1 MKNFIKNYWAV
12 CIPIVVL
19 VIALVYL
26 LKNKSSESSSKDA
39 VIGMVDAEFVDVSAS
54 LPGRVLELL
63 VKEGD
68 DVKEGQIIAQMKTS
82 EIESIQSQISE
93 AVKIAQNQ
101 LDKVNRGVEP
111 EVLKSAENLQQ
122 IAQQQMDLMSKTYS
136 RFQNLYA
143 EGVVSGQERDVIY
156 FKYKAAQKELETAN
170 LNVQLLKRGNNEELK
185 NSAQS
190 VLNQAKSADE
200 LTQEIK
206 DNASIKAPASGII
219 STVIAKKGEMV
230 NAGYPMMTIQKDQS
244 FFVKF
249 NLRQNQM
256 TKINKGSLVTMKIPG
271 CTPEKVQGRVAE
283 LAPALGYADWVPE
296 KQNGEFELRTFQ
308 IKVRPE
314 NAGSIK
320 GLRSGMT
327 AQLIFQ

>member
-12 CIPIVVL
+12 FIPIIVL
-19 VIALVYL
+19 VIALIYL
-26 LKNKSSESSSKDA
+26 FQNKSPETQKEA
-39 VIGMVDAEFVDVSAS
+39 VIGMVDAEFVDVSPS
-54 LPGRVLELL
+54 LPGRVVELL

-68 DVKEGQIIAQMKTS
+68 DVKEGQIVAQMKTS
-82 EIESIQSQISE
+82 EIETIQAQISE
-93 AVKIAQNQ
+93 AVTVAQNQ
-101 LDKVNRGVEP
+101 LDKINRGVEP

-122 IAQQQMDLMSKTYS
+122 IAKQQMDLMNKTYT
-136 RFQNLYA
+136 RFQNLYS

-170 LNVQLLKRGNNEELK
+170 LNVQLLQRGNNQELK
-185 NSAQS
+185 NSAQAI
-190 VLNQAKSADE
+190 LNQAKGADQ
-200 LTQEIK
+200 LAQEIK
-206 DNASIKAPASGII
+206 DNASIKAPASGKI
-219 STVIAKKGEMV
+219 STMISNKGEMV
-230 NAGYPMMTIQKDQS
+230 NAGYPMMTIQKDHS

-256 TKINKGSLVTMKIPG
+256 TKIDKGSTVKMRIPG
-271 CTPEKVQGRVAE
+271 CLPEEIKGTVIE

-308 IKVRPE
+308 IKVKPE
-314 NAGSIK
+314 NINSIK

-327 AQLIFQ
+327 AQLIFD

>member
-12 CIPIVVL
+12 FIPIIVF
-19 VIALVYL
+19 VIALIYL
-26 LKNKSSESSSKDA
+26 FQNKSPEKNKES

-54 LPGRVLELL
+54 LPGRVIELL

-68 DVKEGQIIAQMKTS
+68 EVKEGQVVAQMKTS
-82 EIESIQSQISE
+82 EIETIQAQVSE
-93 AVKIAQNQ
+93 AVTVAQNQ
-101 LDKVNRGVEP
+101 LDKINRGVEP

-122 IAQQQMDLMSKTYS
+122 IAKQQMDLMNKTYT
-136 RFQNLYA
+136 RFQNLYS
-143 EGVVSGQERDVIY
+143 EGVISGQERDVIY

-170 LNVQLLKRGNNEELK
+170 LNVQLLQRGNNQELK
-185 NSAQS
+185 NSAQAI
-190 VLNQAKSADE
+190 LNQAKGADQ
-200 LTQEIK
+200 LAQEIK
-206 DNASIKAPASGII
+206 DNASIKAPASGKI
-219 STVIAKKGEMV
+219 STMISNKGEMV
-230 NAGYPMMTIQKDQS
+230 NAGYPMMTIQKDNS

-256 TKINKGSLVTMKIPG
+256 TKIDKGSTVKMKIPG
-271 CTPEKVQGRVAE
+271 CLPEEIKGTVVE

-308 IKVRPE
+308 IKVKPQ
-314 NAGSIK
+314 NINSIK

-327 AQLIFQ
+327 AQLVFD

>member
-12 CIPIVVL
+12 FIPIIVL
-19 VIALVYL
+19 VIALIYL
-26 LKNKSSESSSKDA
+26 FQNKSPEKIKES

-54 LPGRVLELL
+54 LPGRVIELL

-68 DVKEGQIIAQMKTS
+68 EVKEGQVVAQMKTS
-82 EIESIQSQISE
+82 EIETIQAQVSE
-93 AVKIAQNQ
+93 AVTVAQNQ
-101 LDKVNRGVEP
+101 LDKINRGVEP

-122 IAQQQMDLMSKTYS
+122 IAKQQMDLMNKTYT
-136 RFQNLYA
+136 RFQNLYS
-143 EGVVSGQERDVIY
+143 EGVISGQERDVIY

-170 LNVQLLKRGNNEELK
+170 LNVQLLQRGNNQELK
-185 NSAQS
+185 NSAQAI
-190 VLNQAKSADE
+190 LNQAKGADQ
-200 LTQEIK
+200 LAQEIK
-206 DNASIKAPASGII
+206 DNASIKAPASGKI
-219 STVIAKKGEMV
+219 STMISNKGEMV
-230 NAGYPMMTIQKDQS
+230 NAGYPMMTIQKDNS

-256 TKINKGSLVTMKIPG
+256 TKIDKGSTVKMKIPG
-271 CTPEKVQGRVAE
+271 CLPEEIKGTVVE

-308 IKVRPE
+308 IKVKPQ
-314 NAGSIK
+314 NINSIK

-327 AQLIFQ
+327 AQLVFD

>member
-12 CIPIVVL
+12 FIPIIVL
-19 VIALVYL
+19 VIALIYL
-26 LKNKSSESSSKDA
+26 FQNKSPEKNKES

-54 LPGRVLELL
+54 LPGRVIGLL

-68 DVKEGQIIAQMKTS
+68 EVKEGQVVAQMKTS
-82 EIESIQSQISE
+82 EIETIQAQVSE
-93 AVKIAQNQ
+93 AVTVAQNQ
-101 LDKVNRGVEP
+101 LDKINRGVEP

-122 IAQQQMDLMSKTYS
+122 IAKQQMDLMNKTYT
-136 RFQNLYA
+136 RFQNLYS
-143 EGVVSGQERDVIY
+143 EGVISGQERDVIY

-170 LNVQLLKRGNNEELK
+170 LNVQLLQRGNNQELK
-185 NSAQS
+185 NSAQAI
-190 VLNQAKSADE
+190 LNQAKGADQ
-200 LTQEIK
+200 LAQEIK
-206 DNASIKAPASGII
+206 DNASIKAPASGKI
-219 STVIAKKGEMV
+219 STMISNKGEMV
-230 NAGYPMMTIQKDQS
+230 NAGYPMMTIQKDNS

-256 TKINKGSLVTMKIPG
+256 TKIDKGSTVKMKIPG
-271 CTPEKVQGRVAE
+271 CLPEEIKGTVVE

-308 IKVRPE
+308 IKVKPE
-314 NAGSIK
+314 NINSIK

-327 AQLIFQ
+327 AQLVFD

>member
-12 CIPIVVL
+12 FIPIIVL

-26 LKNKSSESSSKDA
+26 FQNRSSEINKET

-54 LPGRVLELL
+54 LPSRVIDLL

-68 DVKEGQIIAQMKTS
+68 EVKEGQVVAQMKTS
-82 EIESIQSQISE
+82 EIETIQSQMSE
-93 AVKIAQNQ
+93 AVIVAQNQ
-101 LDKVNRGVEP
+101 LDKINRGVEP

-122 IAQQQMDLMSKTYS
+122 IAKEQMDLMNKTYT
-136 RFQNLYA
+136 RFQNLYS
-143 EGVVSGQERDVIY
+143 EGVISGQERDIIY

-170 LNVQLLKRGNNEELK
+170 LNVQLLQRGNNQELK
-185 NSAQS
+185 NSAQAI
-190 VLNQAKSADE
+190 LNQAKGADE
-200 LTQEIK
+200 LTKEIK
-206 DNASIKAPASGII
+206 DNASIKAPASGKI
-219 STVIAKKGEMV
+219 STMISNKGEMV
-230 NAGYPMMTIQKDQS
+230 NAGYPMMTIQKDNS

-249 NLRQNQM
+249 NIRQNQM
-256 TKINKGSLVTMKIPG
+256 TKIEKGSIVKMKIPG
-271 CTPEKVQGRVAE
+271 CTPEEVKGVVSE

-308 IKVRPE
+308 IKVKPE
-314 NAGSIK
+314 NANSIK

-327 AQLIFQ
+327 AQLIFD

>member
-1 MKNFIKNYWAV
+1 MKNFVKNYWAV
-12 CIPIVVL
+12 FIPIVVL
-19 VIALVYL
+19 AAALIYL
-26 LKNKSSESSSKDA
+26 LKEKSADTPNDA

-54 LPGRVLELL
+54 LPGRVLDIP

-68 DVKEGQIIAQMKTS
+68 EVKEGQTIAQMKTS
-82 EIESIQSQISE
+82 EIETIQSQVAD
-93 AVKIAQNQ
+93 AVEIARNQ

-111 EVLKSAENLQQ
+111 EVLASAKNLQQ

-136 RFQNLYA
+136 RFQNLYS

-156 FKYKAAQKELETAN
+156 FKYKAAQKELETAK
-170 LNVQLLKRGNNEELK
+170 LNVQLLERGNNKEMK
-185 NSAQS
+185 NSAQAI
-190 VLNQAKSADE
+190 LNQAHNAEK

-206 DNASIKAPASGII
+206 DNASLKAPVSGTI
-219 STVIAKKGEMV
+219 STIVSKKGEMV
-230 NAGYPMMTIQKDQS
+230 NAGYPMMTIQRDGS

-256 TKINKGSLVTMKIPG
+256 AKINKGSMVSMKIPG
-271 CTPEKVQGRVAE
+271 CIPETMKGRVLE

-308 IKVRPE
+308 IKVKPE
-314 NAGSIK
+314 NFKNIK

-327 AQLIFQ
+327 AQLILP

>member
-12 CIPIVVL
+12 FIPIIVL

-26 LKNKSSESSSKDA
+26 FQNKSPEKNKES

-54 LPGRVLELL
+54 LPGRVIELL

-68 DVKEGQIIAQMKTS
+68 EVKEGQVVAQMKTS
-82 EIESIQSQISE
+82 EIETIQAQVSE
-93 AVKIAQNQ
+93 AVTVAQNQ
-101 LDKVNRGVEP
+101 LDKINRGVEP

-122 IAQQQMDLMSKTYS
+122 IAKQQMDLMNKTYT
-136 RFQNLYA
+136 RFQNLYS
-143 EGVVSGQERDVIY
+143 EGVISGQERDVIY

-170 LNVQLLKRGNNEELK
+170 LNVQLLQRGNNQELK
-185 NSAQS
+185 NSAQAI
-190 VLNQAKSADE
+190 LNQAKGADQ
-200 LTQEIK
+200 LAQEIK
-206 DNASIKAPASGII
+206 DNASIKAPASGKI
-219 STVIAKKGEMV
+219 STMISNKGEMV
-230 NAGYPMMTIQKDQS
+230 NAGYPMMTIQKDNS

-256 TKINKGSLVTMKIPG
+256 TKIDKGSTVKMKIPG
-271 CTPEKVQGRVAE
+271 CLPEEIKGTVVE

-308 IKVRPE
+308 IKVKPE
-314 NAGSIK
+314 NINSIK

-327 AQLIFQ
+327 AQLVFE

>member
-12 CIPIVVL
+12 FIPIVIL
-19 VIALVYL
+19 AAALIYL
-26 LKNKSSESSSKDA
+26 LKDKSADVPKDA

-54 LPGRVLELL
+54 LPGRILDIP

-68 DVKEGQIIAQMKTS
+68 EVKEDQIVARMKTS
-82 EIESIQSQISE
+82 EIETIQSQVAD
-93 AVKIAQNQ
+93 AVEIARNQ
-101 LDKVNRGVEP
+101 MDKVNRGVEP
-111 EVLKSAENLQQ
+111 EVLASAKNLQQ

-136 RFQNLYA
+136 RFQNLYS

-156 FKYKAAQKELETAN
+156 FKYKAAQKELETAK
-170 LNVQLLKRGNNEELK
+170 LNVQLLERGSNKEMR
-185 NSAQS
+185 NSAQAIF
-190 VLNQAKSADE
+190 NQAEKAE
-200 LTQEIK
+200 KLTQEIK
-206 DNASIKAPASGII
+206 DNAFLKAPVSGTI
-219 STVIAKKGEMV
+219 STIVSKKGEMV
-230 NAGYPMMTIQKDQS
+230 NAGYPMMTIQKDES

-256 TKINKGSLVTMKIPG
+256 AKIDKGSLVTIKIPG
-271 CTPEKVQGRVAE
+271 CIPETMKGKVSE

-308 IKVRPE
+308 IKVKPE
-314 NAGSIK
+314 NLQSVK

-327 AQLIFQ
+327 AQLILP

>member
-12 CIPIVVL
+12 FIPIIVL

-26 LKNKSSESSSKDA
+26 FQNKSPEKNKES

-54 LPGRVLELL
+54 LPGRVIELL

-68 DVKEGQIIAQMKTS
+68 GVKEGQVVAQMKTS
-82 EIESIQSQISE
+82 EIETIQAQISE
-93 AVKIAQNQ
+93 AVTVAQNQ
-101 LDKVNRGVEP
+101 LDKINRGVEP

-122 IAQQQMDLMSKTYS
+122 IAKQQMDLMNKTYT
-136 RFQNLYA
+136 RFQNLYS
-143 EGVVSGQERDVIY
+143 EGVISGQERDVIY

-170 LNVQLLKRGNNEELK
+170 LNVQLLQRGNNQELK
-185 NSAQS
+185 NSAQAI
-190 VLNQAKSADE
+190 LNQAKGADQ
-200 LTQEIK
+200 LAQEIK
-206 DNASIKAPASGII
+206 DNASIKAPASGKI
-219 STVIAKKGEMV
+219 STMISNKGEMV
-230 NAGYPMMTIQKDQS
+230 NAGYPMMTIQKDNS

-249 NLRQNQM
+249 NIRQNQM
-256 TKINKGSLVTMKIPG
+256 TKIEKGSTVKMKIPG
-271 CTPEKVQGRVAE
+271 CLPEEIKGTVVE

-308 IKVRPE
+308 IKVKPE
-314 NAGSIK
+314 NINSIK

-327 AQLIFQ
+327 AQLVFD

>member
-12 CIPIVVL
+12 FIPIIVL

-26 LKNKSSESSSKDA
+26 FQNKSPEKNKES
-39 VIGMVDAEFVDVSAS
+39 VIGMVDAKFVDVSAS
-54 LPGRVLELL
+54 LPGRVIELL

-68 DVKEGQIIAQMKTS
+68 EVQEGQVVAQMKTS
-82 EIESIQSQISE
+82 EIETIQAQVSE
-93 AVKIAQNQ
+93 AVTVAQNQ
-101 LDKVNRGVEP
+101 LDKINRGVEP

-122 IAQQQMDLMSKTYS
+122 IAKQQMDLMNKTYT
-136 RFQNLYA
+136 RFQNLYS
-143 EGVVSGQERDVIY
+143 EGVISGQERDVIY

-170 LNVQLLKRGNNEELK
+170 LNVQLLQRGNNQELK
-185 NSAQS
+185 NSAQAI
-190 VLNQAKSADE
+190 LNQAKGADQ
-200 LTQEIK
+200 LAQEIK
-206 DNASIKAPASGII
+206 DNASIKAPASGKI
-219 STVIAKKGEMV
+219 STMISNKGEMV
-230 NAGYPMMTIQKDQS
+230 NAGYPMMTIQKDNS

-256 TKINKGSLVTMKIPG
+256 TKIDKGSTVKMKIPG
-271 CTPEKVQGRVAE
+271 CLPEEIKGTVVE

-308 IKVRPE
+308 IKVKPQ
-314 NAGSIK
+314 NINSIK

-327 AQLIFQ
+327 AQLVFD